1 MLHHIERG
9 IKYQSSNFGLTLISV
24 GAYMSACVYVCVHV
38 FACQNS
44 HVVWGI
50 NLLIKGCGFDSH
62 CGHFAIS
69 VVSLSKKLYLH
80 CSSLPSCINLDLV
93 LARKCVCA
101 CVCAC
106 VHLLCLLYVLCIQY
120 THVHVVDDMSYSL
133 FAVL

>member
-93 LARKCVCA
+93 LARKCVCVRA
-101 CVCAC
+101 CVRAC
-106 VHLLCLLYVLCIQY
+106 IYYVCY
-120 THVHVVDDMSYSL
+120 THVHTYICTVYTVYTCTCGR
-133 FAVL
+133 